1 MRFQKGVS
9 GNPAGR
15 PRGSRNK
22 STILLQKISNEDAQ
36 AIMDTA
42 TALAK
47 QGNVAAMRLCV
58 QLFRP
63 LRRAEPVTCDL
74 PILKTPADVLAA
86 MQIIVADVA
95 AGELTP
101 AEGADLAKLADLFLQ
116 TLASLNFEQR
126 LRAVEK
132 GTAGE
137 RALAPPPPQSEL
149 NQSEDCKR
157 EPTAVSSVEPKRC
170 SDNPSGP
177 FWFA

>member
-1 MRFQKGVS
+1 
-9 GNPAGR
+9 
-15 PRGSRNK
+15 
-22 STILLQKISNEDAQ
+22 
-36 AIMDTA
+36 
-42 TALAK
+42 
-47 QGNVAAMRLCV
+47 MRLCI

-63 LRRAEPVTCDL
+63 LRRGEPILCDL

-132 GTAGE
+132 GAAVE

-149 NQSEDCKR
+149 NQSEDWNGESR
-157 EPTAVSSVEPKRC
+157 QLLMLGPERG

-177 FWFA
+177 FWLA

>member
-1 MRFQKGVS
+1 MRFQKSVS

-22 STILLQKISNEDAQ
+22 SNILLQKISNEDAQ

-132 GTAGE
+132 GAAVE

-157 EPTAVSSVEPKRC
+157 EPTAASSVEPKRC

>member
-1 MRFQKGVS
+1 
-9 GNPAGR
+9 
-15 PRGSRNK
+15 
-22 STILLQKISNEDAQ
+22 
-36 AIMDTA
+36 
-42 TALAK
+42 
-47 QGNVAAMRLCV
+47 MRLCI

-63 LRRAEPVTCDL
+63 LRRGEPILCDL

-132 GTAGE
+132 GAAVE
-137 RALAPPPPQSEL
+137 RALAPPSPQSEL
-149 NQSEDCKR
+149 NQSEDCNGESKATSYVGTR
-157 EPTAVSSVEPKRC
+157 A
-170 SDNPSGP
+170 G
-177 FWFA
+177 F

>member
-22 STILLQKISNEDAQ
+22 SNILLQKISNEDAQ

-42 TALAK
+42 TMAK
-47 QGNVAAMRLCV
+47 QGNIAAMRLCV
-58 QLFRP
+58 HLFRP

-74 PILKTPADVLAA
+74 PIVKTPADVLAA
-86 MQIIVADVA
+86 MQIIIADVA
-95 AGELTP
+95 AGKLTP

-116 TLASLNFEQR
+116 TLASLNFERR

-132 GTAGE
+132 VAAVE
-137 RALAPPPPQSEL
+137 RALPPPPPQSEL
-149 NQSEDCKR
+149 NQSEDSKG
-157 EPTAVSSVEPKRC
+157 EPNGNSSVGTKA
-170 SDNPSGP
+170 G
-177 FWFA
+177 F